1 MENIYQY
8 LKYVHVAFGTTALL
22 TGAIA
27 ILLNKRSKG
36 HKLSGKIYVAAMV
49 GVSVTSTAL
58 YFFTNNIFLLLVGIF
73 SLQLVLTG
81 WRALFVGKRYKG
93 RMKPQ
98 LIDYAL
104 SIIPGVLSLAML
116 GLGLYAVIKGNNF
129 GTVPIVFG
137 IIGMMVAYSHLKQFF
152 TPSPGS
158 NKLTDH
164 LRAMGGSYIAALTAF
179 LVTNHP
185 AWMPTIMTWLLPTV
199 IGSVLIAVNVRKY
212 KSK

>member
-1 MENIYQY
+1 MEIIYQN
-8 LKYVHVAFGTTALL
+8 LKYVHVACGTIALL

-36 HKLSGKIYVAAMV
+36 HKLSGKIYVGAMI
-49 GVSVTSTAL
+49 GVAVTSTAL
-58 YFFTNNIFLLLVGIF
+58 YFFTDNMFLLLVGIF

-81 WRALFVGKRYKG
+81 WRALFVGKRYSR
-93 RMKPQ
+93 RMKPKP
-98 LIDYAL
+98 IDYAL
-104 SIIPGVLSLAML
+104 AVIPGTVSLGMV
-116 GLGLYAVIKGNNF
+116 GLGLYVVIKGNNF

-137 IIGMMVAYSHLKQFF
+137 IIGIMVAYSHLKQFF
-152 TPSPGS
+152 NPTPGT

-164 LRAMGGSYIAALTAF
+164 LQGMGGSYIAALTAF

-212 KSK
+212 KNR